1 MNEGDIA
8 QQRPNNNEAGAPQQC
23 TQGIEQQEFA
33 VGVARNSRG
42 QRNEG
47 SHEGDET
54 TNHQRPTTVIT
65 EVVLGLLQVLGLQ
78 YPRIRLEE
86 LAPPLRTQEVTN
98 LRANEG
104 CNNNH
109 DDQGWQVQAQSI
121 VQQTCCEEQR
131 FSGKNREKNTRLDK
145 DDEHRPPQNPRSH
158 CNQQAFGV
166 FKPVNEGVKP

>member
-1 MNEGDIA
+1 M
-8 QQRPNNNEAGAPQQC
+8 
-23 TQGIEQQEFA
+23 F
-33 VGVARNSRG
+33 S
-42 QRNEG
+42 
-47 SHEGDET
+47 
-54 TNHQRPTTVIT
+54 
-65 EVVLGLLQVLGLQ
+65 LLQVLGFQ

-98 LRANEG
+98 LRANKC

-121 VQQTCCEEQR
+121 VQQTCREEQR
-131 FSGKNREKNTRLDK
+131 FSGKNREKDTRLDK

-158 CNQQAFGV
+158 CDQQAFGV